1 VVDILIVDD
10 DLDLLEVM
18 STALARPDRTIECA
32 SSGEAA
38 IALSRSDRQ
47 FDVVLTD
54 LNLKSSVSGL
64 DILKS
69 FKAEHPATQVI
80 LMSGFSTL
88 DSAVEGVRA
97 GALDYIGKPFDI
109 REVTATVNR
118 ALETRVPV
126 ATPPAAGSALPAGL
140 LGRTREMLEVYKQI
154 ALAADASTPIL
165 VTGES
170 GTGKELVAR
179 AIHEYGKGNAR
190 PFVAINCGALAETL
204 LESELFGHVRGSFTG
219 AVSDKKGLF
228 EQANGGTIF
237 LDEIG
242 ETSPALQVKLLRVL
256 QEGEVRPVG
265 GQRSVKVNAR
275 VLAATNRDLKV
286 EVAEKRFRQD
296 LYYRLS
302 AFLIQLPSLR
312 ERRED
317 IPTLAGQFLRA
328 AAVRASRDVQFTTEA
343 LELLS
348 AHSWPGN
355 VRELENVVERLVISC
370 RTDRI
375 SGSDVQA
382 VLGVDAMPPSGTTI
396 PEATTDAAGTSASP
410 TGGNSL
416 FEQLPSLDELERQYL
431 QYVLDYTKGHRTRTA
446 KILQIDRKRLYR
458 MAVRFG
464 VSLDRLP

>member
-10 DLDLLEVM
+10 DLDLLEVV
-18 STALARPDRTIECA
+18 STALARPDRRIECA
-32 SSGEAA
+32 SSGDVAM
-38 IALSRSDRQ
+38 ALSRGDRR

-54 LNLKSSVSGL
+54 LNLKSAVSGL
-64 DILKS
+64 DVLKS
-69 FKAEHPATQVI
+69 FKSEHPSTQVI

-118 ALETRVPV
+118 ALEARAP
-126 ATPPAAGSALPAGL
+126 ATTAAVAGSALPAGL
-140 LGRTREMLEVYKQI
+140 LGRSREMLEVYKQV
-154 ALAADASTPIL
+154 ALAADVATPIL
-165 VTGES
+165 ITGES

-179 AIHEYGKGNAR
+179 AIHEYGKGTAQ

-204 LESELFGHVRGSFTG
+204 LESELFGHVRGAFTG
-219 AVSDKKGLF
+219 AVVDKKGLF

-265 GQRSVKVNAR
+265 GQRSVKVNPR

-286 EVAEKRFRQD
+286 EVVEKRFRQD

-302 AFLIQLPSLR
+302 AFLIQLPALR

-317 IPTLAGQFLRA
+317 IPALAGQFLRSA
-328 AAVRASRDVQFTTEA
+328 IARAHRDVEFTAEA
-343 LELLS
+343 LAQLS
-348 AHSWPGN
+348 AHTWPGN

-370 RTDRI
+370 RTDRVA
-375 SGSDVQA
+375 GSDVQA
-382 VLGVDAMPPSGTTI
+382 VVGVNAATAPVPATATASTGA
-396 PEATTDAAGTSASP
+396 PESQTAASRNGI
-410 TGGNSL
+410 

-431 QYVLDYTKGHRTRTA
+431 QYVLDHTRGHRSRTA
-446 KILQIDRKRLYR
+446 RILQIDRKRLYR
-458 MAVRFG
+458 MAQRFG
-464 VSLDRLP
+464 VSLDRVP